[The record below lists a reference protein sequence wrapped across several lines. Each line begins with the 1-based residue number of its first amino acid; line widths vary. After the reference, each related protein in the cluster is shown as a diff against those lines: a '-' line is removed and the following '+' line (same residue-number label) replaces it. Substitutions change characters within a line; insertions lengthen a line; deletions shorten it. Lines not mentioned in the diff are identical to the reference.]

1 MVYID
6 FYVEP
11 YVLAFIVVTVPFFL
25 LWGIKRAAD
34 WVIEFIKVRQ
44 GFFSVN
50 YILKNHQYKT
60 RMIKPK
66 GLQVQIDGKNTPFK
80 NHPDYTAFA
89 GSKKMIFFTRI
100 AEKLQQ
106 MKLTAKDQTRY
117 NKGAPSDNLF
127 NDMLLEAEQVGKLF
141 GLKKSKFEQ
150 ILLIIAVIAA
160 IGGLV
165 GAALNMGMIQ
175 SLEQTINTSLANLP
189 SSEAIAAQVQAALN
203 APVNPTVLTG

>member
-1 MVYID
+1 
-6 FYVEP
+6 
-11 YVLAFIVVTVPFFL
+11 
-25 LWGIKRAAD
+25 
-34 WVIEFIKVRQ
+34 
-44 GFFSVN
+44 
-50 YILKNHQYKT
+50 
-60 RMIKPK
+60 
-66 GLQVQIDGKNTPFK
+66 
-80 NHPDYTAFA
+80 
-89 GSKKMIFFTRI
+89 
-100 AEKLQQ
+100 